1 MHVRMVL
8 YLRERP
14 RCVENGVE
22 AVGSAGRSIM
32 TKDAY
37 LQYCGAIPGAAVDCP
52 FQQERS
58 DLIAS
63 TRIARHAD
71 TGKWFAAVM
80 EREGAAFVNLK
91 CEPLEASLLRQAFS
105 GIRPGYH
112 MNKQHWVSVYLQ
124 SDVPDE
130 LICQLTMES
139 FRLTERSKRRGGKAV
154 PK

>member
-1 MHVRMVL
+1 M
-8 YLRERP
+8 P
-14 RCVENGVE
+14 Q
-22 AVGSAGRSIM
+22 S
-32 TKDAY
+32 
-37 LQYCGAIPGAAVDCP
+37 
-52 FQQERS
+52 
-58 DLIAS
+58 
-63 TRIARHAD
+63 
-71 TGKWFAAVM
+71 W
-80 EREGAAFVNLK
+80 REGAAFVNLK

-105 GIRPGYH
+105 GLRPGYH

>member
-22 AVGSAGRSIM
+22 AAGSAGRSIM

-80 EREGAAFVNLK
+80 EREGAAFVNL
-91 CEPLEASLLRQAFS
+91 
-105 GIRPGYH
+105 
-112 MNKQHWVSVYLQ
+112 
-124 SDVPDE
+124 
-130 LICQLTMES
+130 
-139 FRLTERSKRRGGKAV
+139 
-154 PK
+154 